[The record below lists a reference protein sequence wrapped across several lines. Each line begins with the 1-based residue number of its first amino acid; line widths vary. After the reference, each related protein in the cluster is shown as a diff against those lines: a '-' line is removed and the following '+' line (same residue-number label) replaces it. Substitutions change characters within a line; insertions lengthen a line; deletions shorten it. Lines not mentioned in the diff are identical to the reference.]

1 MAESKSKSGLVRLAD
16 AFDALTYKEMME
28 CADVLVAALEQV
40 NGLKVKDTAMAQA
53 LGAFGEFLDDER
65 EGA

>member
-1 MAESKSKSGLVRLAD
+1 MAVKTGLVRLAE

-28 CADVLVAALEQV
+28 CADVMVAALEQV

-53 LGAFGEFLDDER
+53 LGVFGEFLEGEVEDDD
-65 EGA
+65 